1 MAAQGA
7 SVMAPPALGGVEPR
21 HLATL
26 AAVAQEGSFK
36 VAAERLGYALSAVSQ
51 QVTQLERAL
60 GAPVVV
66 RTPGQGLELT
76 EVGALVARHA
86 RGILAQLDAA
96 GADLRGEA
104 GALRVGIH
112 DRAVMDA
119 IPRAIALLAAR
130 APDVALTVRDN
141 DRSPEARADAV
152 RRGELDAALDDLPL
166 PDGPFASA
174 EVLRDPI
181 VLVVAPDSPL
191 AEQRELDSLDEL
203 RDVALVADVG
213 WPMLPLVEDQL
224 RAAGV
229 RPRITMRSRLATGLL
244 PLVAAGLGSAL
255 VPRTAVDEHRAGV
268 VVVGLGDLLPPRR
281 VAVYWHRDRRRVPA
295 LRAFR
300 EALCAAVRTSAETP
314 R

>member
-1 MAAQGA
+1 
-7 SVMAPPALGGVEPR
+7 MAPPALGGVEPR